1 MSTTPQRR
9 YHRFNV
15 DTPVRISVDG
25 SDRKY
30 DGLCTVVA
38 VGGMGVQVAAKFDVG
53 ETVEVEFVGVAQ
65 PELQAKVVYRNG
77 YEYGLQFLE
86 IVCSDETGSGNQRPA
101 ASDCFLT

>member
-1 MSTTPQRR
+1 MSTVPLRR

-15 DTPVRISVDG
+15 DTPVRLSVEG

-53 ETVEVEFVGVAQ
+53 ETVEVEFTDVSQ
-65 PELQAKVVYRNG
+65 PALQATIVYRNG

-86 IVCSDETGSGNQRPA
+86 IV
-101 ASDCFLT
+101 